1 MLISVLKYYSPK
13 RSNFFSE
20 FELVTF
26 IQRKMKTK
34 LSFLYFQTRATH
46 THQTHTTHW
55 FPISSVEIALILC
68 AFSICLQSDS
78 TFPWI
83 PRGSWFCL
91 CVCPDNYQPSLA
103 HISFRQGS
111 FPVLLITGHYKTIAH
126 MSAVI
131 LKITLH
137 PTTMTQVGGNVFL
150 T

>member
-1 MLISVLKYYSPK
+1 MLISVLLVKYYSPK
-13 RSNFFSE
+13 WSNF
-20 FELVTF
+20 LVNLHLWLSS
-26 IQRKMKTK
+26 RKDGNKIK
-34 LSFLYFQTRATH
+34 FLLFPNLSNTH
-46 THQTHTTHW
+46 THW

-78 TFPWI
+78 TSLWI

-103 HISFRQGS
+103 HISLRQGS

-131 LKITLH
+131 LKITLS